1 MQDHHS
7 HVERSPV
14 TPMFRIHATS
24 CTAVS
29 QLVKVPTA
37 SVLDQKIKMFCN
49 LEPHGA
55 NSRSVKEDV
64 ISVPFTL
71 V

>member
-1 MQDHHS
+1 MC
-7 HVERSPV
+7 R
-14 TPMFRIHATS
+14 
-24 CTAVS
+24 
-29 QLVKVPTA
+29 
-37 SVLDQKIKMFCN
+37 N

-71 V
+71 VWGLSSISSYDIYFKAMLPFCLVDEIIGYCSS